1 MLRTDSA
8 ASKPETARDL
18 ASAVAEPRA
27 LHVLGLTARGFHRIR
42 YWEWG
47 DPANPRVAICVHG
60 LTRNGRDFDALAAAL
75 MDRYRVLCPDVAGRG
90 ESDWLDAG
98 DYAYPQYC
106 ADMANLIAR
115 SGAGEIDWVG
125 TSMGGIVGMILAA
138 QADTPIRRMVLNDVG
153 PLVPKSAQDAIAE
166 TVADNPVFDGV
177 EAVADYI
184 ARVNAGFGRLTR
196 EQWLGLARS
205 TVRVREDGKYVWKRD
220 PAIGNSFVRQPRNDV
235 VLWPVWDMVR
245 CPVLVLRGAESEL
258 LTAAVANEMTR
269 RGPKARLLTVAG
281 AGHAPALLTEE
292 QIAPIREFLLAP

>member
-1 MLRTDSA
+1 MPSVDFAGPKSA
-8 ASKPETARDL
+8 AAPEP
-18 ASAVAEPRA
+18 ASRMAEPRA
-27 LHVLGLTARGFHRIR
+27 LHVLGMTARGFHRIR

-47 DPANPRVAICVHG
+47 DAANPRVAICVHG

-75 MDRYRVLCPDVAGRG
+75 SDRYRVLCPDVAGRG
-90 ESDWLDAG
+90 ESDWLDPG

-115 SGAGEIDWVG
+115 SGAGAIDWVG

-138 QADTPIRRMVLNDVG
+138 QPHSPIRRMVLNDVG
-153 PLVPKSAQDAIAE
+153 PLIPKSAQDAIAE

-177 EAVADYI
+177 EAAADYI

-205 TVRVREDGKYVWKRD
+205 AVRVREDGKFVWKRD

-235 VLWPVWDMVR
+235 ALWPVWDMVR

-258 LTAAVANEMTR
+258 LTAAVADEMTR

-281 AGHAPALLTEE
+281 AGHAPALLTEG
-292 QIAPIREFLLAP
+292 QIAPIRDFLLAP